1 MIIVTYFSVLIR
13 QFVNVEYNQA
23 MTTVLCHFS
32 EYCSNDSTYRSCSVA
47 YGPSWECRNLSLTA
61 NSSSTRNNTIEV
73 DLNLHQMS
81 DNDRDIKH
89 YCLQVIAQN
98 GTYAGVLEMLVTLP
112 YTAPAPTTCS
122 IGDLTGEVSTVIVT
136 QLENTSLCG
145 AGFFSVKLSD
155 AIVCYSGTDIG
166 SIAVYFCLS
175 CGVNVVYDSVSDHQS
190 FIRRCMDNGTWNGTK
205 PTCDCSKSILHEHTL
220 SYYTIIM
227 IVHIITILCPT

>member
-23 MTTVLCHFS
+23 TTTVLCHFS

-112 YTAPAPTTCS
+112 YTTPAPTTCS
-122 IGDLTGEVSTVIVT
+122 IGDLTGEVSTVT

-145 AGFFSVKLSD
+145 AEFSSLKLSD
-155 AIVCYSGTDIG
+155 AIVCYSGTGVG

-175 CGVNVVYDSVSDHQS
+175 CGINIVYDSVTDHQS
-190 FIRRCMDNGTWNGTK
+190 FIRRCMDNGIWSGTK
-205 PTCDCSKSILHEHTL
+205 PICDCSKLIQSIRRP
-220 SYYTIIM
+220 IIKTM
-227 IVHIITILCPT
+227 IVIYNLYT